1 MLIPVFALGRAQE
14 LCILLETYWDRMN
27 IKVPIYF
34 STGLTEKANHY
45 YKLFISWTNQKIRNT
60 FVQRNL
66 FDFKHIKAFDRS
78 YIENPGA
85 MVVFATPGMLHA
97 GLSLQIF
104 KKWAGDEN
112 NMLIMPGYCVIG
124 TVGHKVLSGQKKIE
138 LDKKTV
144 IDVKLSV
151 EYLSFSAHADAAGI
165 MQLIRQCEPKNV
177 MLVHGEGAKMEF
189 LKSKINEEFGLN
201 CYMPANGESASIPV
215 EQKIVANISK
225 SMCAVFLNFML
236 PLFFVIIYL
245 FKRLKKR

>member
-1 MLIPVFALGRAQE
+1 MFALGRAQE
-14 LCILLETYWDRMN
+14 LCILLETFWDRMN

-34 STGLTEKANHY
+34 SQGLTEKANHY

-66 FDFKHIKAFDRS
+66 FDFKHIKPFDRS
-78 YIENPGA
+78 YIENPGP

-112 NMLIMPGYCVIG
+112 NMLIMPGYCVVG

-144 IDVKLSV
+144 IDVNLSV
-151 EYLSFSAHADAAGI
+151 QYLSFSAHADASGKHFLLS
-165 MQLIRQCEPKNV
+165 LI
-177 MLVHGEGAKMEF
+177 H
-189 LKSKINEEFGLN
+189 I
-201 CYMPANGESASIPV
+201 
-215 EQKIVANISK
+215 
-225 SMCAVFLNFML
+225 
-236 PLFFVIIYL
+236 
-245 FKRLKKR
+245 